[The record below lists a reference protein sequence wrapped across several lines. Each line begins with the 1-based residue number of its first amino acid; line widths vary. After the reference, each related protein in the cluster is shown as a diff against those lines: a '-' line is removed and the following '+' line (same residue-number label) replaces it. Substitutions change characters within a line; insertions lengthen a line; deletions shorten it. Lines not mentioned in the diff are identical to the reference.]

1 MQTMVTMAKGKQRWW
16 YASVM
21 LLTLLWGCTA
31 DWKAPVETR
40 GRATDSHAV
49 VVEEPTSSPSVS
61 SQPVLGD
68 RYTVQRGDTL
78 IAIAF
83 KADTDYRTLAR
94 WNDLS
99 RPYVIYPGQKLRLNA
114 PKKAA
119 AKPVEIQV
127 KSAGTRK
134 RIVKKPEPR
143 VRNVSSSKL
152 TWHWPT
158 SGKVVSTYN
167 PAQQR
172 KGIKIAGKLGA
183 DIKAVEAGKVVYAG
197 SGLIGYGRL
206 IIVKHN
212 DRYLSAYAHNKQLL
226 VKQGD
231 NVSQGMKI
239 AEMGEATAGQA
250 LLHFEIR
257 RDGKPVNPLGLLP
270 KR

>member
-1 MQTMVTMAKGKQRWW
+1 MDSMVTVVKGKHFWWLATMVP
-16 YASVM
+16 
-21 LLTLLWGCTA
+21 LTLLWGCTA

-40 GRATDSHAV
+40 ERSTAAV
-49 VVEEPTSSPSVS
+49 VDEPSSTKTYSVTSPIR
-61 SQPVLGD
+61 GD
-68 RYTVQRGDTL
+68 RYTVKAGDTL
-78 IAIAF
+78 IGIAF
-83 KADTDYRTLAR
+83 EAETDYQTLAR
-94 WNDLS
+94 WNNLS
-99 RPYVIYPGQKLRLNA
+99 HPYVIYPGQKIRLNA
-114 PKKAA
+114 PKKPAA
-119 AKPVEIQV
+119 NLKEIQV
-127 KSAGTRK
+127 KSAGARK

-143 VRNVSSSKL
+143 ARSVSSSAL

-158 SGKVVSTYN
+158 SGKVISTYN

-172 KGIKIAGKLGA
+172 KGIKIAGTLGT
-183 DIKAVEAGKVVYAG
+183 DIKAVEGGKVVYAG

-231 NVSQGMKI
+231 KVTQGMKI
-239 AEMGEATAGQA
+239 ATMGEATAGQA